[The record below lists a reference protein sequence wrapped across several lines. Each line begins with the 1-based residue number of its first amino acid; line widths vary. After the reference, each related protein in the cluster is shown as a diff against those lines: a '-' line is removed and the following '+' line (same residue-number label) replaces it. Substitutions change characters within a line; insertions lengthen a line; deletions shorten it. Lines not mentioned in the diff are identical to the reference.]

1 MNAHGHWRVNSFCVM
16 LGDRGDHEPLA
27 YAIWRRRRLLYRW
40 QQTDAARLTDEA
52 LVLHEPLDLRKDI
65 VRTPADQA
73 STYLVTKSWVRHLD
87 RQCREHGQTV
97 AITRSATP

>member
-1 MNAHGHWRVNSFCVM
+1 M

-27 YAIWRRRRLLYRW
+27 YAIWRQRRLLYRW
-40 QQTDAARLTDEA
+40 QQTDAAQLNDEA

-73 STYLVTKSWVRHLD
+73 STYLVSKSWMRDLD

-97 AITRSATP
+97 TITRSATP